1 MKSVLFPILAIGIL
15 FASACGLPY
24 TAPPTEAPPASTRAE
39 QPSTPVKLQTRG
51 VMGYFERDYYYLVG
65 EVFNPTNSDM
75 NFVKVVATFYDEN
88 RTVIGTA
95 FTYTELD
102 IIQPNTTVPFK
113 ISSYPDKI
121 KPASCKLDV
130 DYNTTS
136 EQAFSGISIK
146 SHSGFLDDMGYYKI
160 VGEVENTSNMPAE
173 FVKIIAT
180 YYNSSGDVIG
190 TAFTYTDID
199 VVEAGGTAPFELSS
213 YPKRIN
219 PALCKLQVQGSEY

>member
-1 MKSVLFPILAIGIL
+1 MKRIAFSILVIGIL
-15 FASACGLPY
+15 LMSACGLPY
-24 TAPPTEAPPASTRAE
+24 TAPPTEAPTASTGAE

-51 VMGYFERDYYYLVG
+51 VMGYFDRDYYYLVG
-65 EVFNPTNSDM
+65 EVFNPTNSNI

-102 IIQPNTTVPFK
+102 IIEPNTTVPFK

-136 EQAFSGISIK
+136 EQPFSGISIK
-146 SHSGFLDDMGYYKI
+146 SHSGFFDDRGYYKI
-160 VGEVENTSNMPAE
+160 VGEVENTSNIPAE
-173 FVKIIAT
+173 FVKIIAA

-199 VVEAGGTAPFELSS
+199 IVEVGGRAPFELSS
-213 YPKRIN
+213 YPKSIN
-219 PALCKLQVQGSEY
+219 PASCKLQVQGSEY